1 MIVNELKEKLD
12 SCSREL
18 HIRCE
23 LFCDLESQSESKEH
37 ALKRILELLNQNGIS
52 MSINRAE
59 IYLVYE

>member
-1 MIVNELKEKLD
+1 MKVNELKEKLD
-12 SCSREL
+12 SCAREL

-37 ALKRILELLNQNGIS
+37 ALTRILELLNQNGIS

-59 IYLVYE
+59 IHLVDE